1 MTVHP
6 RNTSDRGKSPFA
18 PTPISSTFIHHR
30 PSSNVTD
37 SSSLQTALDAIQR
50 AIEVVAKLRDP
61 EGGCPWDLEQTPQ
74 SLIPYVIEEAY
85 ETVDA
90 LRRGN
95 QAEIAEE
102 LGDLLLQV
110 LLQAQI
116 ASEAGQFDLGD
127 VANGIADKL
136 IRRHPHVFGD
146 GVADTPDR
154 VREQWERIKAAEK
167 AAKSGTE
174 PVMGQPSEVSSK
186 LDRYARTLPP
196 LTASMK
202 ISRKAATVGFEWDD
216 VDGVW
221 EKFHEELDEWHAAI
235 EGESPARQQEEL
247 GDLLFTI
254 VNLARWYGLDPEA
267 ALHGTNQRFVQ
278 RFSKVEAACDRP
290 ISEYSLADI
299 EAIWQ
304 QAKRQLGH

>member
-1 MTVHP
+1 
-6 RNTSDRGKSPFA
+6 
-18 PTPISSTFIHHR
+18 
-30 PSSNVTD
+30 VTD
-37 SSSLQTALDAIQR
+37 SPSPQAALDAIKR

-61 EGGCPWDLEQTPQ
+61 DGGCPWDLEQTPQ

-90 LRRGN
+90 LRRGD

-116 ASEAGQFDLGD
+116 ASEAGEFDLGD

-136 IRRHPHVFGD
+136 IRRHPHVFGEAFGD

-154 VREQWERIKAAEK
+154 VREQWERIKAEEK
-167 AAKSGTE
+167 AAKNAFDSSSI
-174 PVMGQPSEVSSK
+174 PSLEISPK

-202 ISRKAATVGFEWDD
+202 ISRKAAEVGFEWDD

-278 RFSKVEAACDRP
+278 RFSKVETACDRP
-290 ISEYSLADI
+290 ISEYSLEEL

-304 QAKRQLGH
+304 QAKRQLKG

>member
-1 MTVHP
+1 M
-6 RNTSDRGKSPFA
+6 
-18 PTPISSTFIHHR
+18 
-30 PSSNVTD
+30 TD
-37 SSSLQTALDAIQR
+37 SPSPQAALDAIKR

-61 EGGCPWDLEQTPQ
+61 DGGCPWDLEQTPQ

-90 LRRGN
+90 LRRGD

-154 VREQWERIKAAEK
+154 VREQWEQIKAAEK
-167 AAKSGTE
+167 AAKDSSDSS
-174 PVMGQPSEVSSK
+174 PVLETSSK

-216 VDGVW
+216 VEGVW

-235 EGESPARQQEEL
+235 EGESQARQQEEL

-290 ISEYSLADI
+290 ISEYSLEEI

-304 QAKRQLGH
+304 KAKQQLKYLEKTD

>member
-1 MTVHP
+1 MATIPVSQ
-6 RNTSDRGKSPFA
+6 T
-18 PTPISSTFIHHR
+18 T
-30 PSSNVTD
+30 
-37 SSSLQTALDAIQR
+37 LQALQR

-95 QAEIAEE
+95 QADIAEE

-116 ASEAGQFDLGD
+116 ASETGVFDLGD
-127 VANGIADKL
+127 VADGIADKL
-136 IRRHPHVFGD
+136 VRRHPHVFGD
-146 GVADTPDR
+146 AIADTPDQ
-154 VREQWERIKAAEK
+154 VREQWEHIKAEEK
-167 AAKSGTE
+167 ANEKANEKAKTEAVSGDSIQNSAQQT
-174 PVMGQPSEVSSK
+174 SSLTHLPELSAK
-186 LDRYARTLPP
+186 LDRDARTLPP
-196 LTASMK
+196 LTASFK
-202 ISRKAATVGFEWDD
+202 ISQKAAAVGFEWED
-216 VDGVW
+216 VEGVW
-221 EKFHEELDEWHAAI
+221 EKFHEELDELHTAIAA
-235 EGESPARQQEEL
+235 ESPTRQQEEL

-267 ALHGTNQRFVQ
+267 ALHGTNQRFIQ
-278 RFSKVEAACDRP
+278 RFSKVEMACDRP
-290 ISEYSLADI
+290 ISDYSLAEL

-304 QAKRQLGH
+304 QAKRQLKG